1 MSRAAILLLALAL
14 GLALPSCDGS
24 ADAPPAEDAG
34 LYTCGMHPEVIEEGP
49 GSCPICGMD
58 LTPLRRVDPAAAED
72 HSGHDHAADT
82 LYTCGMHPEVIED
95 GPGSCPICGMDLTP
109 IRRPSAEPAAVA
121 PSGEKKIKYWVA
133 PMDPTYIADQPGKSP
148 MGMDLVPVYE
158 EDAPKASGD
167 AVLIDPTVVQNMGVR
182 LSKAKIGPI
191 FRHVRTLGEIEV
203 AEDEV
208 SVVNL
213 RYSGWI
219 EKIRVDETGAEVK
232 KGQTLFE
239 IYSPEVVAAQDELL
253 LALRNEGPEGPRVK
267 AAKTRLRNWDV
278 PTFVVNGAIKDGEA
292 RRTIPVIAPRAGFVL
307 HKNVVEG
314 ARVNA
319 GKDLYRIGNLRSIWV
334 RTEVYEHDAV
344 WVKKGQKAWMELS
357 FAGGRQ
363 VVGEVSYVYPTMNT
377 KSRTLTVRLE
387 FPNPGLELKPGMFAT
402 VLIETRRK
410 DDALIVP
417 TEAILHSGAR
427 QVVFVSTGIGRF
439 EPRDIDTGVVGDRHL
454 TEVVGGLTA
463 GEDIVVSGQFL
474 LDSES
479 QLQEAINKLL
489 AARLQKAAPPD
500 DTPKAPAAERWTCP
514 MHPEIQTDAEG
525 TCPICGMDLVP
536 MESLHSGHGH

>member
-1 MSRAAILLLALAL
+1 MKRLLPLLLLALAL
-14 GLALPSCDGS
+14 VAAGCNSDPGASSDT
-24 ADAPPAEDAG
+24 AEAQ
-34 LYTCGMHPEVIEEGP
+34 LYTCGMHPEVINEGP

-58 LTPLRRVDPAAAED
+58 LTPLRSAPSGARAA
-72 HSGHDHAADT
+72 
-82 LYTCGMHPEVIED
+82 
-95 GPGSCPICGMDLTP
+95 
-109 IRRPSAEPAAVA
+109 A
-121 PSGEKKIKYWVA
+121 PSGEKTIKYWVA
-133 PMDPTYIADQPGKSP
+133 PMDPTYISDSPGKSP

-158 EDAPKASGD
+158 DELPAAGD
-167 AVLIDPTVVQNMGVR
+167 AVVIDPSVVQNMGVR
-182 LSKAKIGPI
+182 LSKAKVGPI

-203 AEDEV
+203 AEDEI

-219 EKIRVDETGAEVK
+219 ERIRVDETGAEVRR
-232 KGQTLFE
+232 GQTLFD

-253 LALRNEGPEGPRVK
+253 LALRTEGPDGPRVR
-267 AAKTRLRNWDV
+267 ASKTRLRNWNV
-278 PTFVVNGAIKDGEA
+278 PNSVIQGAIDSGEA
-292 RRTIPVIAPRAGFVL
+292 RRSVPVIAPRAGFVL

-314 ARVNA
+314 ARINA
-319 GKDLYRIGNLRSIWV
+319 GQDLYRIGNLQSIWV
-334 RTEVYEHDAV
+334 RTEVYEHDAA
-344 WVKKGQKAWMELS
+344 WVKEGQKAWMELS

-363 VVGEVSYVYPTMNT
+363 IVGEVSYVYPTLNT

-417 TEAILHSGAR
+417 TEAIIHSGER
-427 QVVFVSTGIGRF
+427 QLVFVSRGIGRY
-439 EPRDIDTGVVGDRHL
+439 EPRDIDTGVIGDRHL
-454 TEVVGGLTA
+454 TEVIGGLRA
-463 GEDIVVSGQFL
+463 GEDVVVSGQFL

-489 AARLQKAAPPD
+489 AARLQTGSPQ
-500 DTPKAPAAERWTCP
+500 PAEASQPAVERWTCP
-514 MHPEIQTDAEG
+514 MHPEIQTAEEG

-536 MESLHSGHGH
+536 MEIEATQPGEASQPGEATQPDHAAH

>member
-1 MSRAAILLLALAL
+1 MKTWILLLLLALA
-14 GLALPSCDGS
+14 SCAG
-24 ADAPPAEDAG
+24 DAPTDPAPAEHAE
-34 LYTCGMHPEVIEEGP
+34 LYTCGMHPEVVHEGP

-58 LTPLRRVDPAAAED
+58 L
-72 HSGHDHAADT
+72 
-82 LYTCGMHPEVIED
+82 
-95 GPGSCPICGMDLTP
+95 
-109 IRRPSAEPAAVA
+109 
-121 PSGEKKIKYWVA
+121 
-133 PMDPTYIADQPGKSP
+133 
-148 MGMDLVPVYE
+148 VPVYAD
-158 EDAPKASGD
+158 DAPEVGGD
-167 AVLIDPTVVQNMGVR
+167 AVVIDPTVVQNMGVR
-182 LSKAKIGPI
+182 LSKARRGPI

-219 EKIRVDETGAEVK
+219 ERIRVDETGSEVR

-253 LALRNEGPEGPRVK
+253 LAMRSGGADSPGVK
-267 AAKTRLRNWDV
+267 AVKARLRNWDV
-278 PTFVVNGAIKDGEA
+278 PDSVIADALKSGQS
-292 RRTIPVIAPRAGFVL
+292 RRTIPVIAPRSGFVL
-307 HKNVVEG
+307 LKNVVEG

-319 GKDLYRIGNLRSIWV
+319 GMDLYRIGNLQSIWV

-344 WVKKGQKAWMELS
+344 WVKTGQKAWMELS

-363 VVGEVSYVYPTMNT
+363 IVGEVSYVYPTLNT
-377 KSRTLTVRLE
+377 RSRTLTVRLE

-402 VLIETRRK
+402 VLIETRKK

-417 TEAILHSGAR
+417 TEAILHSGER
-427 QVVFVSTGIGRF
+427 QLVFVSTGIGRF

-454 TEVVGGLTA
+454 TEVVGGLKE
-463 GEDIVVSGQFL
+463 GEDVVVSGQFL

-489 AARLQKAAPPD
+489 AARLQGGGKASPAPD
-500 DTPKAPAAERWTCP
+500 EAGPALYACP
-514 MHPEIQTDAEG
+514 MHPEVQAHEPG
-525 TCPICGMDLVP
+525 SCPICGMDLVP
-536 MESLHSGHGH
+536 AEPPPAGE

>member
-1 MSRAAILLLALAL
+1 MSRFQLLAILLSALLLSAC
-14 GLALPSCDGS
+14 GGDAGS
-24 ADAPPAEDAG
+24 EHAEHGAEDAG
-34 LYTCGMHPEVIEEGP
+34 LYTCGMHPAVVQEGP
-49 GSCPICGMD
+49 GTCPICGMF
-58 LTPLRRVDPAAAED
+58 LTP
-72 HSGHDHAADT
+72 
-82 LYTCGMHPEVIED
+82 MHRPEA
-95 GPGSCPICGMDLTP
+95 ST
-109 IRRPSAEPAAVA
+109 
-121 PSGEKKIKYWVA
+121 GERKIIHWVA
-133 PMDPTYIADQPGKSP
+133 PMDPLYISDSPGKSP

-158 EDAPKASGD
+158 DAAPAGSSN
-167 AVLIDPTVVQNMGVR
+167 VVVIDPSVVQNMGVR
-182 LSKAKIGPI
+182 LSTAKIGPI

-219 EKIRVDETGAEVK
+219 ERIRVDETGAEVK

-253 LALRNEGPEGPRVK
+253 LALRTEGPDGPRVRATK
-267 AAKTRLRNWDV
+267 NRLRNWDV
-278 PTFVVNGAIKDGEA
+278 PSSVVDAAIKTGES

-307 HKNVVEG
+307 HKAVVEG
-314 ARVNA
+314 ARINA
-319 GKDLYRIGNLRSIWV
+319 GQDLYRIGNLQSIWV
-334 RTEVYEHDAV
+334 RTEVYEHDAA
-344 WVKKGQKAWMELS
+344 WVRKGQKAWMELA
-357 FAGGRQ
+357 FAAGRQ
-363 VVGEVSYVYPTMNT
+363 IVGEVSYVYPTLNT

-417 TEAILHSGAR
+417 TEAIIHSGER
-427 QVVFVSTGIGRF
+427 QLVFVSKAIGRY

-454 TEVVGGLTA
+454 TEVISGLTA
-463 GEDIVVSGQFL
+463 GDQIVVSGQFL

-489 AARLQKAAPPD
+489 AARLQKGAPPAA
-500 DTPKAPAAERWTCP
+500 TTLEAPLAERYTCP
-514 MHPEIQTDAEG
+514 MHPEIQTDVAG
-525 TCPICGMDLVP
+525 SCPICGMDLVP
-536 MESLHSGHGH
+536 MESPPEGAAPVDHSGHGQ

>member
-1 MSRAAILLLALAL
+1 MMSRPLRLILLAAALLLAAC
-14 GLALPSCDGS
+14 ASSEPES
-24 ADAPPAEDAG
+24 AQNDEHEHEEGG
-34 LYTCGMHPEVIEEGP
+34 LYTCGMHPEVVNEGP

-58 LTPLRRVDPAAAED
+58 LTPLRRPEAAA
-72 HSGHDHAADT
+72 A
-82 LYTCGMHPEVIED
+82 
-95 GPGSCPICGMDLTP
+95 
-109 IRRPSAEPAAVA
+109 PA
-121 PSGEKKIKYWVA
+121 GEKTIKYWVA

-158 EDAPKASGD
+158 DDAPKASEN
-167 AVLIDPTVVQNMGVR
+167 VVVIDPTVVQNMGVR
-182 LSKAKIGPI
+182 IAKATVGPI

-219 EKIRVDETGAEVK
+219 ERIRVDETGAEVK

-253 LALRNEGPEGPRVK
+253 LALRSEGPDGPRVK
-267 AAKTRLRNWDV
+267 ATRTRLRNWDV
-278 PTFVVNGAIKDGEA
+278 PSSVLDAAIKAGEA
-292 RRTIPVIAPRAGFVL
+292 RRTIPVIAPRSGFVL
-307 HKNVVEG
+307 HKEVVEG

-319 GKDLYRIGNLRSIWV
+319 GKDLYRIGNLQSIWV
-334 RTEVYEHDAV
+334 RTEVYEHDAA
-344 WVKKGQKAWMELS
+344 WVRTGQKASMELA
-357 FAGGRQ
+357 FAAGRQ
-363 VVGEVSYVYPTMNT
+363 IVGEVSYVYPTLNT

-417 TEAILHSGAR
+417 TEAILHSGER
-427 QVVFVSTGIGRF
+427 QLVFVSKGIGRY

-454 TEVVGGLTA
+454 TEVTAGLTA
-463 GEDIVVSGQFL
+463 GESIVISGQFL

-489 AARLQKAAPPD
+489 AARLQKGGDDPPTLEEAPD
-500 DTPKAPAAERWTCP
+500 AERWTCP
-514 MHPEIQTDAEG
+514 MHPEIQTDQAG
-525 TCPICGMDLVP
+525 SCPICGMDLVP
-536 MESLHSGHGH
+536 MAPPAAADHSAHGH